1 MNISKKLNG
10 DRLDVVLEGRLDT
23 LTAPDLEAELK
34 PDLDSIKEL
43 VIDVKN
49 LEYISSA
56 GLRTLLMAK
65 RALHNK
71 GTVKIVGA
79 NEIVKEVFS
88 VTGFDSLLDVE

>member
-71 GTVKIVGA
+71 GTVKIFGA